1 MVAKLAKQAK
11 TKSLKSIPFNVL
23 IQHNYSNYT
32 VFIQLLVYSYSNYDY
47 YNCTVSIHS
56 KYSRALTF

>member
-1 MVAKLAKQAK
+1 MTLYDLLRYSNFRGVSLGLVAKLAKQAK

-32 VFIQLLVYSYSNYDY
+32 VFIQLLVYSYSN
-47 YNCTVSIHS
+47 
-56 KYSRALTF
+56 